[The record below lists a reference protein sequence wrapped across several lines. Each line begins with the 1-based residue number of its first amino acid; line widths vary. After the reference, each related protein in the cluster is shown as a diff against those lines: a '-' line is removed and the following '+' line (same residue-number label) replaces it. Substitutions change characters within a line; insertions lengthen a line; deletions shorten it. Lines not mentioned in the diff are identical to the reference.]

1 MFKRLFGTPKFQQTN
16 PAEVQEWIK
25 SKKEI
30 FILDVRTPGEYKK
43 DGHIK
48 GSTLIP
54 LQELP
59 GRMNELPGDK
69 EIVVVCRSGG
79 RSSNACR
86 QLAANRFESLYNLR
100 GGMLAWGRSGLPVKK

>member
-1 MFKRLFGTPKFQQTN
+1 MLQRLFGTPKFQQTN
-16 PAEVQEWIK
+16 PAEVQDWIK
-25 SKKEI
+25 SNKEI
-30 FILDVRTPGEYKK
+30 FILDVRTPGEYKN

-54 LQELP
+54 LQELS
-59 GRMNELPGDK
+59 GRLSELPTDQ

-86 QLAANRFESLYNLR
+86 QLASFESLR
-100 GGMLAWGRSGLPVKK
+100 GGMMAWGRNGCR